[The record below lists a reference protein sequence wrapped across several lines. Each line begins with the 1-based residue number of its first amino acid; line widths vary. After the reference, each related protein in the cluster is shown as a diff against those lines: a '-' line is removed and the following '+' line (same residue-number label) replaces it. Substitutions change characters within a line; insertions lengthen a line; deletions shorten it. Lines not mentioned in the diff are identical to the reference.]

1 MLIFISVEVHTDPRS
16 VEVREGP
23 SYDIEVDLKTSTGA
37 VGLFFQQRC
46 QRRIGEGASRRT
58 CTLCPIVTH
67 TKMVRQL

>member
-37 VGLFFQQRC
+37 VGLFFNRGSNV
-46 QRRIGEGASRRT
+46 I
-58 CTLCPIVTH
+58 PD
-67 TKMVRQL
+67 KVRHEEHVHSVP